1 MIVIKNQKTALS
13 MNVRD
18 CPATKYPLLVF
29 DVLLMLS
36 YKPTDDQSFL
46 SNTLFTWKLNVVRV

>member
-1 MIVIKNQKTALS
+1 
-13 MNVRD
+13 MNVRG

-46 SNTLFTWKLNVVRV
+46 SNTLFTRKLNVVGV